1 MSCGNDSQPLEEV
14 AVWSRTFGA
23 LVSGSRKQETDFHHV
38 YVEIHHHPHPTKLP
52 ACVCQTVNHQS
63 VQHQPG
69 QCWNTLPQIIRHT
82 VGMWTL
88 LSPAP
93 CKKKIYDVYSNF
105 PMQKKHQKYSNQ
117 AKVGNFPNISA
128 PIPNIS
134 RYHGY
139 TIASRQHLNNWGWRF
154 RGQADS
160 SNNLTQH
167 RHHLVKLNNGKVVK
181 QQIAGGK
188 STEMTS
194 KKVSSHLFYSI

>member
-1 MSCGNDSQPLEEV
+1 MSMLRSIIIHIQQSYRHVSVRLSIISQYSIKLANVETLFRKSYVTQLECGL
-14 AVWSRTFGA
+14 FC
-23 LVSGSRKQETDFHHV
+23 L
-38 YVEIHHHPHPTKLP
+38 LP
-52 ACVCQTVNHQS
+52 RA
-63 VQHQPG
+63 
-69 QCWNTLPQIIRHT
+69 
-82 VGMWTL
+82 
-88 LSPAP
+88 
-93 CKKKIYDVYSNF
+93 KKKHLIYDVYSKIH
-105 PMQKKHQKYSNQ
+105 MQKKHQKYSNQ

-194 KKVSSHLFYSI
+194 KKVQVIYFTVYRLNLEKNTALYKISPQSFCSV

>member
-1 MSCGNDSQPLEEV
+1 MCLSDCQSSVSTESTWPMLKYSSANHTSHSWNVDSSVSCP
-14 AVWSRTFGA
+14 
-23 LVSGSRKQETDFHHV
+23 
-38 YVEIHHHPHPTKLP
+38 
-52 ACVCQTVNHQS
+52 
-63 VQHQPG
+63 VQ
-69 QCWNTLPQIIRHT
+69 
-82 VGMWTL
+82 
-88 LSPAP
+88 
-93 CKKKIYDVYSNF
+93 KKKHLIYDVYSNF
-105 PMQKKHQKYSNQ
+105 HMQKKHQKYSNQ

-134 RYHGY
+134 RYHSY

-194 KKVSSHLFYSI
+194 KKVQVIYFTVYRLNLEKNTALYKISPQSFCSV